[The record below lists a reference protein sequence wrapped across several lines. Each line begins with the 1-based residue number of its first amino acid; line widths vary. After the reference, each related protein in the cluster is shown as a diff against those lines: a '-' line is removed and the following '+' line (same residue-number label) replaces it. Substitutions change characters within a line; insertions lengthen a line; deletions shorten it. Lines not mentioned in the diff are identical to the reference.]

1 MRSRAVRVTL
11 LLLAVGALGT
21 AAYLTWDIDRRT
33 AVSSAAFTEA
43 DWKIDALVRQTVE
56 LRAAQ
61 QAYVAA
67 GQSEQFWITRAG
79 DLTTQL
85 QEALSSIRTA
95 QLSADSQAALAKA
108 SQALTDF
115 SRVDRRARE
124 YASSGQKLLASDII
138 FGDGLERTQ
147 QILAALDEAKTSEAA
162 VANTSAAA
170 ARREMAKM
178 AGGGAAV
185 ALLVLLLLTSTGQ
198 PPKAEAVDEVPT
210 AIAPRT
216 KAAKAS
222 EPLDLD
228 LVPRAI
234 APPPKAAPKPAPKA
248 AEPPPVPVAAPA
260 SPPPALRDVAEVC
273 SQLARAA
280 DTSAFP
286 EILQRAAAALDAAG
300 VVLWISDPDATE
312 LIAVASH
319 GYAQAVL
326 TRMSPIV
333 RDAENVTAAAFRTGL
348 VQTVSGDGRSNGAI
362 AAPLVNASG
371 CVGVLS
377 AEVRND
383 GEREPARLA
392 LASIVAAQLATLTA
406 PASRSQNRA
415 AL

>member
-11 LLLAVGALGT
+11 LLLASAALGT

-33 AVSSAAFTEA
+33 AVAAAAFKEA
-43 DWKIDALVRQTVE
+43 DWKIDDAVRQTME

-67 GQSEQFWITRAG
+67 GQSEQFWIARAG
-79 DLTTQL
+79 ELVTQL
-85 QEALSSIRTA
+85 QEALSSIKTA
-95 QLSADSQAALAKA
+95 QLSADTQAALTKA
-108 SQALTDF
+108 TQALTDF

-147 QILAALDEAKTSEAA
+147 QILTALDEAKTSEAA
-162 VANTSAAA
+162 AWNTAAGA
-170 ARREMAKM
+170 ARREMAMM

-185 ALLVLLLLTSTGQ
+185 ALLVLLLLTSTGR
-198 PPKAEAVDEVPT
+198 PPKTETVDV
-210 AIAPRT
+210 APSMAPSA

-228 LVPRAI
+228 LVPRTI
-234 APPPKAAPKPAPKA
+234 APPPKPAPKA
-248 AEPPPVPVAAPA
+248 AEPPPAPA
-260 SPPPALRDVAEVC
+260 SAPALQDVAEVC
-273 SQLARAA
+273 SQLARVA
-280 DTSAFP
+280 DTAAFP
-286 EILQRAAAALDAAG
+286 TILQRAADALDAAG
-300 VVLWISDPDATE
+300 VVLWITDPDATE

-319 GYAQAVL
+319 GYAQPVL
-326 TRMSPIV
+326 TRMSPIA

-406 PASRSQNRA
+406 PATRSQNRA

>member
-33 AVSSAAFTEA
+33 AVAASAFTEA
-43 DWKIDALVRQTVE
+43 DWKIDAAVRQTME

-67 GQSEQFWITRAG
+67 GPSVQFWIARAG
-79 DLTTQL
+79 ELATQL
-85 QEALSSIRTA
+85 QEALSSIGTA
-95 QLSADSQAALAKA
+95 QLSADAQASLTKA
-108 SQALTDF
+108 TQALTDF

-147 QILAALDEAKTSEAA
+147 QILTALDEAKTSETAA
-162 VANTSAAA
+162 GNTAARA
-170 ARREMAKM
+170 ARREMAMM

-185 ALLVLLLLTSTGQ
+185 ALLVLLLLTSTGR
-198 PPKAEAVDEVPT
+198 PPEAETVDVAT
-210 AIAPRT
+210 SIAPPV

-228 LVPRAI
+228 LVPRSI
-234 APPPKAAPKPAPKA
+234 APPPKPAPKPA
-248 AEPPPVPVAAPA
+248 EPPPAPA
-260 SPPPALRDVAEVC
+260 PAPALQDVAEVC
-273 SQLARAA
+273 SQLARVA

-286 EILQRAAAALDAAG
+286 TILQRAADALDAAG
-300 VVLWISDPDATE
+300 VVLWITDPDATE

-319 GYAQAVL
+319 GYAQPVL
-326 TRMSPIV
+326 TRMSPIA

-348 VQTVSGDGRSNGAI
+348 VQTVSGEGRSNGAI

-392 LASIVAAQLATLTA
+392 LASIIAAQLATLTA
-406 PASRSQNRA
+406 PATRSQNRA

>member
-11 LLLAVGALGT
+11 LLLAVGALGA

-33 AVSSAAFTEA
+33 AVAAAVFKEA
-43 DWKIDALVRQTVE
+43 NWKIDAAVRQTME

-67 GQSEQFWITRAG
+67 GQSEQFWIARAG
-79 DLTTQL
+79 ELVTQL
-85 QEALSSIRTA
+85 QEALSSIKTA
-95 QLSADSQAALAKA
+95 QLSADTQAALTKGT
-108 SQALTDF
+108 QALTDF

-147 QILAALDEAKTSEAA
+147 QVLTALDEAKASEAA
-162 VANTSAAA
+162 AWNTAAGA

-185 ALLVLLLLTSTGQ
+185 ALLALLLLTSTGR
-198 PPKAEAVDEVPT
+198 PAKAETVDVAPS
-210 AIAPRT
+210 IAPPV

-222 EPLDLD
+222 DPLDLD

-234 APPPKAAPKPAPKA
+234 APPPKPAPKPA
-248 AEPPPVPVAAPA
+248 EPPPAPAPAPALQDVAA
-260 SPPPALRDVAEVC
+260 VC
-273 SQLARAA
+273 SQLARVA
-280 DTSAFP
+280 DASAFP
-286 EILQRAAAALDAAG
+286 TILQRAAEALDAAG
-300 VVLWISDPDATE
+300 VVLWITDPDANE

-319 GYAQAVL
+319 GYAQPVL
-326 TRMSPIV
+326 TRMSPIA

-406 PASRSQNRA
+406 PATRSQNRA

>member
-33 AVSSAAFTEA
+33 AVAAAAFKDTN
-43 DWKIDALVRQTVE
+43 WKIDAAVRQTME

-79 DLTTQL
+79 ELVTQL
-85 QEALSSIRTA
+85 QEALATIKTA
-95 QLSADSQAALAKA
+95 PLSADTQAALAKA
-108 SQALTDF
+108 TQGLTDF

-147 QILAALDEAKTSEAA
+147 QVLAALDETKTAEAA
-162 VANTSAAA
+162 AASTATAA

-185 ALLVLLLLTSTGQ
+185 ALLVLLLLTSTGRL
-198 PPKAEAVDEVPT
+198 PKTEAVEDVVVPV
-210 AIAPRT
+210 AAPA
-216 KAAKAS
+216 KPAKSAKAS

-228 LVPRAI
+228 LVPRTI
-234 APPPKAAPKPAPKA
+234 APPPKPAPKPAEPAPAPAAAKA
-248 AEPPPVPVAAPA
+248 AAPA
-260 SPPPALRDVAEVC
+260 LQHVAEVC
-273 SQLARAA
+273 SQLARVA
-280 DTSAFP
+280 DTSSFP
-286 EILQRAAAALDAAG
+286 TILQRAADALDAAG
-300 VVLWISDPDATE
+300 VVLWITDPDATE
-312 LIAVASH
+312 LVAVASH
-319 GYAQAVL
+319 GYAPAVL
-326 TRMSPIV
+326 TRMSPIA

-406 PASRSQNRA
+406 PATRSENRA

>member
-11 LLLAVGALGT
+11 LLLASAALGT

-33 AVSSAAFTEA
+33 AVAAAAFKQA
-43 DWKIDALVRQTVE
+43 DWKIDDAVRQTME

-79 DLTTQL
+79 ELVTQL
-85 QEALSSIRTA
+85 QDALSSIGTA
-95 QLSADSQAALAKA
+95 PLSADSQAALAKA

-147 QILAALDEAKTSEAA
+147 QILAALDEARTSEAA
-162 VANTSAAA
+162 AANASAAA

-198 PPKAEAVDEVPT
+198 PPKADVVDEVPA
-210 AIAPRT
+210 AIAPPA
-216 KAAKAS
+216 KAARSS

-228 LVPRAI
+228 LAPRAI
-234 APPPKAAPKPAPKA
+234 APPPKATPKPAPKP
-248 AEPPPVPVAAPA
+248 AEPQPA
-260 SPPPALRDVAEVC
+260 PPAPSPALQDVAEVC
-273 SQLARAA
+273 SQLARVA

-286 EILQRAAAALDAAG
+286 TILQRAADALDAAG
-300 VVLWISDPDATE
+300 VVLWITDPDATE

-319 GYAQAVL
+319 GYAPAVL

-348 VQTVSGDGRSNGAI
+348 LQTVSGDGRSNGAI

-406 PASRSQNRA
+406 PATRSQNRA

>member
-33 AVSSAAFTEA
+33 AVAASAFTEA
-43 DWKIDALVRQTVE
+43 DWKIDAAVRQTME

-67 GQSEQFWITRAG
+67 GQSEQFWIARAG
-79 DLTTQL
+79 ELATQL
-85 QEALSSIRTA
+85 QEALSSIGTA
-95 QLSADSQAALAKA
+95 QLSADAQASLTKA
-108 SQALTDF
+108 TQALTDF

-147 QILAALDEAKTSEAA
+147 QILTALDEAKTSETAA
-162 VANTSAAA
+162 GNTAARA
-170 ARREMAKM
+170 ARREMAMM

-185 ALLVLLLLTSTGQ
+185 ALLVLLLLTSAGR
-198 PPKAEAVDEVPT
+198 PSEAETVDVAT
-210 AIAPRT
+210 SIAPPV

-228 LVPRAI
+228 LVPRSI
-234 APPPKAAPKPAPKA
+234 APPPKSAPKPA
-248 AEPPPVPVAAPA
+248 EPPPAPA
-260 SPPPALRDVAEVC
+260 PAPAPALQDVAEVC
-273 SQLARAA
+273 SQLARVA

-286 EILQRAAAALDAAG
+286 TILQRAADALDAAG
-300 VVLWISDPDATE
+300 VVLWITDPDATE

-319 GYAQAVL
+319 GYAQPVL
-326 TRMSPIV
+326 TRMSPIA

-348 VQTVSGDGRSNGAI
+348 VQTVSGEGRSNGAI

-392 LASIVAAQLATLTA
+392 LASIIAAQLATLTA
-406 PASRSQNRA
+406 PATRSQNRA